1 MSNVGH
7 QCAAIVC
14 GHVAKAQAPVLLA
27 QRDLPEDPA
36 DSGWQFLCGADEE
49 DWTEARV
56 WSVGEVL
63 EIVPDFAEF
72 LERPA
77 GSALVR
83 VNASSP
89 WAEASDQ

>member
-1 MSNVGH
+1 MSNIGH

-14 GHVAKAQAPVLLA
+14 GHVAKAKAPILLA

-36 DSGWQFLCGADEE
+36 DSGWQFLCGSDDE

-63 EIVPDFAEF
+63 EIVPEFVEF
-72 LERPA
+72 LESPA

-83 VNASSP
+83 VDTSSP